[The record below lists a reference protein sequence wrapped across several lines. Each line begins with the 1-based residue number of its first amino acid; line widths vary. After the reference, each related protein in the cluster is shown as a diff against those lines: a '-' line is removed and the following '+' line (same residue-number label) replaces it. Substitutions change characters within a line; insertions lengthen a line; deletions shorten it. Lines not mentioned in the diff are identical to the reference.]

1 MPGYSLKEIN
11 NKISELKKELEEWE
25 HKKLMHEKLISGL
38 GRAGKKKSKRR
49 RRRRSSRRRRSRN

>member
-25 HKKLMHEKLISGL
+25 HKKLMHEKLISNFKRGS
-38 GRAGKKKSKRR
+38 KKKSKRK
-49 RRRRSSRRRRSRN
+49 RRRRSRRRSRK

>member
-25 HKKLMHEKLISGL
+25 HKKLMHQRLMSNFKRGS
-38 GRAGKKKSKRR
+38 KKKSKRR
-49 RRRRSSRRRRSRN
+49 RRRRRRSRK